1 MGIIIPIFDYF
12 IYTNYNKNMLKTLYH
27 GSESIIEKPIYGRGN
42 HNNDYGLGFYCTSD
56 IKAAK
61 QWASRKSGFGFVNK
75 YHIRDDRLKIL
86 DLTKGSKNNVLIWL
100 TILINNRSTF
110 NELKNNYPK
119 EIEYLN
125 SHYNI
130 DLSTYDV
137 VIGYRADDSYFRF
150 PLSFLSNEI
159 TLKSLETIYKA
170 GNLGKQYVLLSQ
182 RAFDLLR
189 FDSYIDVDETYK
201 KEYYSRKE
209 EANKLY
215 RNLIINDRYSSETKI
230 LDLIK
235 NDTTT
240 R

>member
-1 MGIIIPIFDYF
+1 M
-12 IYTNYNKNMLKTLYH
+12 KRTLYH
-27 GSESIIEKPIYGRGN
+27 GSESIIEKPTFGKGN
-42 HNNDYGLGFYCTSD
+42 NYNDYGLGFYCTSD
-56 IKAAK
+56 VEAAK

-86 DLTKGSKNNVLIWL
+86 DLTKGSSNNVLIWL

-110 NELKNNYPK
+110 DELKNNYPK

-125 SHYNI
+125 YHYYI
-130 DLSTYDV
+130 DLSSYDV

-159 TLKSLETIYKA
+159 TLKSLEEIYKA
-170 GNLGKQYVLLSQ
+170 GNLGKQYVLLSK

-189 FDSYIDVDETYK
+189 FDSYLDVNEIHRR
-201 KEYYSRKE
+201 EYYSKKE
-209 EANKLY
+209 EASKLY

-235 NDTTT
+235 NDTIT